1 MGRRS
6 PYRIRGVG
14 SEDNKKAGDPAPTQ
28 RLATVLFA
36 DVSEST
42 KLYETAGD
50 PAAPAAVSKCIAAMR
65 KAAEASG
72 GRVVKTVGDE
82 VLAIFRMPDAAAA
95 AAAEMQ
101 GAIDQFPIESGTKL
115 GLRIG
120 FHAGPVIQ
128 QDRDVFGDTVNIAA
142 RLVATAVKGQIITSA
157 DTANL
162 LNPIIRSSMRELYKI
177 QVKGKAE
184 EVGLVEMQWR
194 RDDEETTVF
203 ATGRPKARASAT
215 ALKLKYRDKQVV
227 RRRDNDSIDMG
238 RDAECGLC
246 ILDHMASR
254 RHCTIERRQDKW
266 VLKDHSTNGTFVTL
280 EGDTELLLQ
289 REELTLR
296 KHGWIACGV
305 SRSGTKEVVEFFV
318 D

>member
-1 MGRRS
+1 
-6 PYRIRGVG
+6 
-14 SEDNKKAGDPAPTQ
+14 
-28 RLATVLFA
+28 VLFA

-50 PAAPAAVSKCIAAMR
+50 AAAHAAISKCVAVMR
-65 KAAEASG
+65 RAAEASG

-82 VLAIFRMPDAAAA
+82 VLAIFRLPDAAAA
-95 AAAEMQ
+95 AAAEIQ
-101 GAIDQFPIESGTKL
+101 GAIDNLPIESGTKL
-115 GLRIG
+115 GVRIG

-128 QDRDVFGDTVNIAA
+128 QDSDVFGDTVNLAA

-157 DTANL
+157 DTARL
-162 LNPIIRSSMRELYKI
+162 LNPMIRSSMRELYKI

-184 EVGLVEMQWR
+184 EVGLCEMQWR

-203 ATGRPKARASAT
+203 ATGRPKPRAPAT
-215 ALKLKYRDKQVV
+215 VLRLKYHEKDIT
-227 RRRDNDSIDMG
+227 RRRDNDSIDLG
-238 RDAECGLC
+238 RDPECGLA
-246 ILDHMASR
+246 IADHMASR
-254 RHCTIERRQDKW
+254 RHCTIERRSDKW
-266 VLKDHSTNGTFVTL
+266 ILKDHSTNGTFVTL

-296 KHGWIACGV
+296 KHGWICCGQ
-305 SRSGTKEVVEFFV
+305 SRAGTKEVVEFFV

>member
-1 MGRRS
+1 
-6 PYRIRGVG
+6 VG
-14 SEDNKKAGDPAPTQ
+14 SEDNKNEADPARTQ

-50 PAAPAAVSKCIAAMR
+50 TAAHAAISKCIVAMR

-82 VLAIFRMPDAAAA
+82 VLAIFRLPDAAAA

-101 GAIDQFPIESGTKL
+101 GAVDQLPIESGTKL

-128 QDRDVFGDTVNIAA
+128 QDSDVFGDTVNIAS
-142 RLVATAVKGQIITSA
+142 RLVATAVKGQIITSG
-157 DTANL
+157 DTAKL
-162 LNPIIRSSMRELYKI
+162 LNPMIRSSMRELYKI
-177 QVKGKAE
+177 QIKGKAE

-203 ATGRPKARASAT
+203 STGRPKARAAVSV
-215 ALKLKYRDKQVV
+215 LKLKYREKEIV
-227 RRRDNDSIDMG
+227 RRRDNDTIDMG
-238 RDAECGLC
+238 RDPECGLC

-254 RHCTIERRQDKW
+254 RHCTIERRSDKW
-266 VLKDHSTNGTFVTL
+266 ILKDHSTNGTFVTL

>member
-1 MGRRS
+1 M
-6 PYRIRGVG
+6 G
-14 SEDNKKAGDPAPTQ
+14 SEEPKKEGELARTQ

-50 PAAPAAVSKCIAAMR
+50 SAAHAAISRCITAMR

-82 VLAIFRMPDAAAA
+82 VLCIFRLPDAAAA

-101 GAIDQFPIESGTKL
+101 GAVDQLPIESGTKL

-128 QDRDVFGDTVNIAA
+128 QDADVFGDTVNIAS
-142 RLVATAVKGQIITSA
+142 RLVATAVKGQIITSG
-157 DTANL
+157 DTAKL
-162 LNPIIRSSMRELYKI
+162 LNPMIRSSMRELYKI
-177 QVKGKAE
+177 QIKGKAE

-203 ATGRPKARASAT
+203 STGRPKARAAAT
-215 ALKLKYRDKQVV
+215 VLKLNYHDKVV
-227 RRRDNDSIDMG
+227 
-238 RDAECGLC
+238 
-246 ILDHMASR
+246 
-254 RHCTIERRQDKW
+254 T
-266 VLKDHSTNGTFVTL
+266 
-280 EGDTELLLQ
+280 
-289 REELTLR
+289 
-296 KHGWIACGV
+296 
-305 SRSGTKEVVEFFV
+305 
-318 D
+318 

>member
-1 MGRRS
+1 MAPPG
-6 PYRIRGVG
+6 PYRIGGVG
-14 SEDNKKAGDPAPTQ
+14 SEETKKEGELARTQ

-50 PAAPAAVSKCIAAMR
+50 AMAHAAISKCILAMR

-82 VLAIFRMPDAAAA
+82 VLAIFRLPDAAAA

-101 GAIDQFPIESGTKL
+101 GAVDQFPIESGTKL

-128 QDRDVFGDTVNIAA
+128 QDSDVFGDTVNIAA
-142 RLVATAVKGQIITSA
+142 RLVETAVKGQIITSA
-157 DTANL
+157 ETARL
-162 LNPIIRSSMRELYKI
+162 LNPMIRSSMRELYKI
-177 QVKGKAE
+177 QIKGKAE
-184 EVGLVEMQWR
+184 EVGLCEMQWR

-203 ATGRPKARASAT
+203 ATGRPKARAPAT
-215 ALKLKYRDKQVV
+215 VLKLKYHAKEVT
-227 RRRDNDSIDMG
+227 RRRDNDSIDLG
-238 RDAECGLC
+238 RDPECGMQ
-246 ILDHMASR
+246 IADHMASR

-266 VLKDHSTNGTFVTL
+266 ILKDHSTNGTFVTL
-280 EGDTELLLQ
+280 EGDEELLLQ

-296 KHGWIACGV
+296 KHGWIACGQ
-305 SRSGTKEVVEFFV
+305 SRASTKEVVEFFV